1 MEAAVSIE
9 YVRIEDLLYMIKS
22 SLEMFFWWKLEWSRL
37 EIKYR
42 QEIKSGDVDDSEKFL
57 QEVGDV

>member
-22 SLEMFFWWKLEWSRL
+22 SSEMFFWWKLEWSRL